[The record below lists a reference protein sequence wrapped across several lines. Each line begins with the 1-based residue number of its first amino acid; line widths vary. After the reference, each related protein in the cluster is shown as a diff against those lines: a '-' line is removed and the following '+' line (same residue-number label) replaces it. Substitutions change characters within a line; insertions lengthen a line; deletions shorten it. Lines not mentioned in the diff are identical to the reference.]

1 MIEIQLNEKSA
12 ENVKAIQ
19 ELRAM
24 GFSDEQIQKWY
35 DNSQNEGEENK

>member
-1 MIEIQLNEKSA
+1 MIEIQLNENTA
-12 ENVKAIQ
+12 EDVKAIQ

-35 DNSQNEGEENK
+35 DNSQNESEENE